1 MHIRLIQIIVILL
14 ISSVVFAEGTSDSTI
29 SAIRN
34 AAEQGDP
41 DAQYLLGRSYYYGKG
56 TVQDKQLGIYWLQKS
71 AEQNHALAQFKL
83 AHFYFRDR
91 SKVDKSEA
99 LDLLKKAAEQNLP
112 EAQYYLYTV
121 YSNDYYFITTKDIPE
136 AIKWLRKAAEND
148 YVEAQLQLAN
158 HYYKGIGVSKNEAEA
173 RKWSIRAVNNYSK
186 RSK

>member
-1 MHIRLIQIIVILL
+1 MHIRLIQIIVIIL
-14 ISSVVFAEGTSDSTI
+14 ISSEVFAEGPLDSIVSTI
-29 SAIRN
+29 RV

-41 DAQYLLGRSYYYGKG
+41 DAQYILGRSYYYGKDV
-56 TVQDKQLGIYWLQKS
+56 VQDKQLGIYWLQKS
-71 AEQNHALAQFKL
+71 AEQNHALAQFNL

-121 YSNDYYFITTKDIPE
+121 YSNDYYFITAKNVPD
-136 AIKWLRKAAEND
+136 AIKWLRKSAEND
-148 YVEAQLQLAN
+148 YWEAQFKLAD

-186 RSK
+186 CSK

>member
-1 MHIRLIQIIVILL
+1 MYTRPVQIIAILL

-41 DAQYLLGRSYYYGKG
+41 DAQYILGRSYYYGKG

-71 AEQNHALAQFKL
+71 AEQNHAEAQFNL
-83 AHFYFRDR
+83 AHFYFRDH

-99 LDLLKKAAEQNLP
+99 LDLLKKAAEQNIP
-112 EAQYYLYTV
+112 EAQYSLYEV
-121 YSNDYYFITTKDIPE
+121 YNNDNPFIRIKNVPE

-148 YVEAQLQLAN
+148 DIEAQLQLAN
-158 HYYKGIGVSKNEAEA
+158 YYYKGIGVSKNEAEA